1 MDVILENNQPLSQQ
15 AARYEEREEGF
26 GAAASCGELP
36 DPLEIKPETAETLA
50 AQARTMGLSV
60 DEYVKLPLGI
70 LNDEKK
76 ASAPTL
82 AEFEADMQSLPE
94 VGNTSTWLL

>member
-1 MDVILENNQPLSQQ
+1 MDVILEN
-15 AARYEEREEGF
+15 
-26 GAAASCGELP
+26 
-36 DPLEIKPETAETLA
+36 IKPETAETLA

-82 AEFEADMQSLPE
+82 AEFEADRQSLPE